1 MLTGE
6 AEWPI
11 SEETFQDDCRLL
23 EAGDTGT
30 CRVEAHPRVFV
41 LLAQP
46 ARTETDL
53 ETSVREHVKGGEF
66 LCQHRWLPEVLSQH
80 RLRDPQRCGGIGD
93 CLPGDQRRERP
104 HEVIRQAERRIS
116 ERLDGAGRP
125 EQLFP
130 LRRGTARV
138 PEAEWPHYGAHIQH
152 LFSKAASGRQSRWWH
167 CE

>member
-1 MLTGE
+1 VLA
-6 AEWPI
+6 AEVERLVA
-11 SEETFQDDCRLL
+11 EETLEDDRHLL
-23 EAGDTGT
+23 HAGDAYRCG
-30 CRVEAHPRVFV
+30 VEAHAGVFV
-41 LLAQP
+41 LLSHP
-46 ARTETDL
+46 AGAEAHLDPAFG
-53 ETSVREHVKGGEF
+53 EHVEGGELLREDRRF
-66 LCQHRWLPEVLSQH
+66 AEVLSQH

-138 PEAEWPHYGAHIQH
+138 PEAEWPPY
-152 LFSKAASGRQSRWWH
+152 STPV
-167 CE
+167 